1 VMIFAVLGATI
12 LLGAIYAAANTSPR
26 YARVPGWPN
35 PPHPGPNA
43 RR

>member
-1 VMIFAVLGATI
+1 MIFAVLGTTF
-12 LLGAIYAAANTSPR
+12 LFGAIYVAAKTSPR